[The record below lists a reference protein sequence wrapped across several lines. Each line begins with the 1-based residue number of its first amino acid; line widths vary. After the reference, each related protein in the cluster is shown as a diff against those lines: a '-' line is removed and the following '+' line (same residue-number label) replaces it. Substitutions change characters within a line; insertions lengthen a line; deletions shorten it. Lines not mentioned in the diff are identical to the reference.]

1 MDTTR
6 ARVLRLSA
14 GPDVA
19 GEYEEKRSRFVA
31 VLRRVDDEDSARELV
46 ADLRRAHPAARHH
59 CSAFLVDVPGSSR
72 IERSSDDGEPSGTAG
87 TPMLDVLRGSGL
99 TGVCAVVVR
108 WFGGTL
114 LGAGG
119 LVRAYG
125 DALRSAVEGAPLVR
139 RQQLS
144 LFDLS
149 VAHADAGRVE
159 AGLRAHGVAVRGVD
173 YLDRAVLH
181 LAGALADLD
190 PQVAEITSGAGRLV
204 PAGTTWVDLAASAG

>member
-1 MDTTR
+1 VSSYLTLASRHDLT
-6 ARVLRLSA
+6 AEIEV
-14 GPDVA
+14 
-19 GEYEEKRSRFVA
+19 KRSRFLA
-31 VLRRVDDEDSARELV
+31 VVRRVDDEDAARALV
-46 ADLRRAHPAARHH
+46 AELRKQHHDARHH
-59 CSAFLVDVPGSSR
+59 CSAFVLGPSPS
-72 IERSSDDGEPSGTAG
+72 IERSNDDGEPAGTAG
-87 TPMLDVLRGSGL
+87 SPMLDVLRGRELSD
-99 TGVCAVVVR
+99 VVAVVVR

-125 DALRSAVEGAPLVR
+125 DAVAAAVDGARLVR
-139 RQQLS
+139 RTELS

-159 AGLRAHGVAVRGVD
+159 AGLRAHGVSVRGVD
-173 YLDRAVLH
+173 YLDRAVIH
-181 LAGALADLD
+181 LAGSLTDLD